1 MNQTLEETI
10 KEIYGSSV
18 TVTDRQAAY
27 GGDINASSLLI
38 LSDGSKVFLKENSG
52 KPADFFTAE
61 EEGLKAIAATGAIP
75 CAHVIGSGRD
85 GNTSFL
91 LLEYIE
97 SGNRKRSFFETLGR
111 ELAQMHMADT
121 SAFLRGGKYGFHCD
135 NYIGATRQI
144 NTPGGTWIDF
154 FRTNRLEVQFR
165 MAWDYFDPRTRS
177 RIGSLLDRL
186 DHFLIEPVRPSLLH
200 GDLWGGNFMVGSEG
214 DPVLIDPAVYVGNA
228 EADIAMTELFGG
240 FSPFFYDAYRSVFP
254 FEPGYAER
262 KELYN
267 LYHLLNHL
275 NLFGTSY
282 LGSVVGI
289 AARYGAS

>member
-10 KEIYGSSV
+10 KEIYGSGV
-18 TVTDRQAAY
+18 TVTDRHAAY
-27 GGDINASSLLI
+27 GGDINTSSILV
-38 LSDGSKVFLKENSG
+38 LSDGSRVFLKENTG

-61 EEGLKAIAATGAIP
+61 EEGLKAIAATNTIP
-75 CAHVIGSGRD
+75 CAKALGSGTE

-97 SGNRKRSFFETLGR
+97 SGNRQRSFFETLGIG
-111 ELAQMHMADT
+111 LAKMHLADT
-121 SAFLRGGKYGFHCD
+121 SAFLQGGRYGFHCD

-144 NTPGGTWIDF
+144 NTPRETWIDF
-154 FRTNRLEVQFR
+154 FRANRLEVQFK
-165 MAWDYFDPRTRS
+165 MAWDYFDQRTHS
-177 RIGSLLDRL
+177 RIGSLLDHL
-186 DHFLIEPVRPSLLH
+186 DHYLIEPSRPSLLH
-200 GDLWGGNFMVGSEG
+200 GDLWGGNFMVGSDG

-240 FSPFFYDAYRSVFP
+240 FSPFFYDAYRSAFP
-254 FEPGYAER
+254 FEPGYADR

-282 LGSVVGI
+282 LGSVIRIV
-289 AARYGAS
+289 AHYGRE